1 MREVI
6 ARADAGDGAAGL
18 ALDVYLRSLRAGIA
32 AMAAAMAGLD
42 AVAFTGGVGER
53 SARIRRDAVERLRF
67 LGIHLDDEENDAV
80 PPDADVDV
88 SYPGAPVRT
97 LVVHAREDLEIA
109 RQTRQTLSA
118 R

>member
-1 MREVI
+1 VD
-6 ARADAGDGAAGL
+6 AD
-18 ALDVYLRSLRAGIA
+18 
-32 AMAAAMAGLD
+32 
-42 AVAFTGGVGER
+42 
-53 SARIRRDAVERLRF
+53 